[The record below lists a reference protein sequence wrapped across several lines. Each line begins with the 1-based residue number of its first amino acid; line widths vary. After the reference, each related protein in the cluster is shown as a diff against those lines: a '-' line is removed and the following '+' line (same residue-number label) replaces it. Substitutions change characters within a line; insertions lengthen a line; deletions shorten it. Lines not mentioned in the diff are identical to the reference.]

1 MLFPSRDASLGFNSF
16 WNTNNCTVTRHF
28 KKSCNISQYFT
39 DIIGRLDL
47 RVSSC
52 SGPHM
57 LGGNTVHWATQ
68 WLRLTKAPSTP
79 ATMSKLRSTSSK
91 QHSTLLPKTATKN
104 VGRVYRKIS
113 SFQQCRMLLRH
124 CCRFWQRCQIKSNQ
138 IYLQAQN
145 MKKNKLNVFRL
156 CRKDKISFDIVA
168 KNGNNIEAT
177 FDFVERI
184 VRLAA
189 FDNVAF
195 RHCCWCGQGLRR

>member
-145 MKKNKLNVFRL
+145 MKKKTNWTCFDCVERTKFRSTL
-156 CRKDKISFDIVA
+156 LPKMATTSKQRSTLWKESFDLQHSTMLLFDIVA
-168 KNGNNIEAT
+168 GVDKA
-177 FDFVERI
+177 
-184 VRLAA
+184 
-189 FDNVAF
+189 
-195 RHCCWCGQGLRR
+195 